1 MTLLTDKKAHCHVLV
16 KDTARSLAE
25 ALYEKMA
32 SESPGFYKANPEA
45 LPFIN
50 SNWKH
55 FLEEARSTLVQM
67 LTLPYPE
74 ELKEQIAEAIIQDS
88 SLTRDRPA
96 RLASRIRTGQL
107 KPQQRP
113 KLELH

>member
-1 MTLLTDKKAHCHVLV
+1 MTLLTDKKAHCHFLV
-16 KDTARSLAE
+16 KETARSLAE

-32 SESPGFYKANPEA
+32 SESPGFYKANPQA
-45 LPFIN
+45 QAFVN
-50 SNWKH
+50 VNWKH

-113 KLELH
+113 KLELQ